1 LIRLDLPAL
10 RLPKMAIWNLLPLG
24 VSLKLPAVKATP
36 APFLPKN
43 IYLKN
48 WSITPKVL
56 FLAVFN

>member
-1 LIRLDLPAL
+1 
-10 RLPKMAIWNLLPLG
+10 MAIWNLLPLG